1 MDFEKRWKDV
11 NIMHKRIFKIK
22 IFNFLFFIILSFHH
36 FVVCQTITSLPSDI
50 DISISPN
57 GIVSLPD
64 NIDNIFKDFDRYTKI
79 YAPNKKPIHIIIEPG
94 YSDRQV
100 VYARKVLINHL
111 TNLPGTKYG
120 HDKTTI
126 ANAMANNQSIL
137 FLFKDTKSFR
147 SWFKKIERKNIGING
162 QDLRSYETILEG
174 TDGYM
179 AKKNPT
185 RDASYEEIMHFV
197 QQWGIEQAH
206 PTLSQD
212 LFDAFWDA
220 RAKNIYL
227 LDYDETHEYFICGF
241 EAYFDMWA
249 HDPENDGTRE
259 DEYIPISNASL
270 KVNDPK
276 MYKIVEGYM
285 GKHWLYM
292 AEIVDEFEGHFSLL
306 KDESE
311 TYTNK
316 SQYLRKA
323 ALTGDKN
330 TDLTGNNSDNSLFGN
345 SGNNKIKPLGG
356 FDIVDGGPGEDTAIF
371 TGKKSEY
378 FLRNQDGRIIVND
391 IHYYRDG
398 QNILINMEKIKF
410 SDNILNIGDM
420 N

>member
-1 MDFEKRWKDV
+1 MYRKMLQVVISRYV
-11 NIMHKRIFKIK
+11 VIIF
-22 IFNFLFFIILSFHH
+22 FCFHNQVLGQNFK
-36 FVVCQTITSLPSDI
+36 T
-50 DISISPN
+50 
-57 GIVSLPD
+57 LPD
-64 NIDNIFKDFDRYTKI
+64 NIDVSKSSNGIVNLPENVEVIFKDFDRYTKI
-79 YAPNKKPIHIIIEPG
+79 NAPNGKPIHIVVEPG
-94 YSDRQV
+94 YSNQQV
-100 VYARKVLINHL
+100 IYARKVLINHL

-126 ANAMANNQSIL
+126 ANTMANNQSIL
-137 FLFKDTKSFR
+137 FLFKDTKSFQGWFR
-147 SWFKKIERKNIGING
+147 SIERKGFEVNG
-162 QDLRSYETILEG
+162 QDLRAYETILEG

-179 AKKNPT
+179 AQKNPT

-206 PTLSQD
+206 PTLSQG

-227 LDYDETHEYFICGF
+227 IDDDETYEYFICGF

-259 DEYIPISNASL
+259 NEYIPISNSSL
-270 KVNDPK
+270 KVYDSK
-276 MYKIVEGYM
+276 MYNIVEGYM
-285 GKHWLYM
+285 GNHWLYL
-292 AEIVDEFEGHFSLL
+292 AEIVDEFDGHFSLF
-306 KDESE
+306 KDENE

-323 ALTGDKN
+323 ALTGNKN
-330 TDLTGNNSDNSLFGN
+330 ADLTGNSFDNSLFGN

-356 FDIVDGGPGEDTAIF
+356 FDIVDGGPGNDTAIF
-371 TGKKSEY
+371 MGKKSEY
-378 FLRNQDGRIIVND
+378 ILRNQDGRIIVDD

-410 SDNILNIGDM
+410 SDNILNIIDIK
-420 N
+420 

>member
-1 MDFEKRWKDV
+1 MS
-11 NIMHKRIFKIK
+11 RILLKT
-22 IFNFLFFIILSFHH
+22 IILKYMFSIFFCFHYIAIGQN
-36 FVVCQTITSLPSDI
+36 FKTLPGDI
-50 DISISPN
+50 NISRSSN
-57 GIVSLPD
+57 GIVNLPS
-64 NIDNIFKDFDRYTKI
+64 NIDDIFKDFDRYTKI
-79 YAPNKKPIHIIIEPG
+79 HAPNGKPIHIIIEPG
-94 YSDRQV
+94 YSDIQAI
-100 VYARKVLINHL
+100 YARKILINHL

-120 HDKTTI
+120 HNKTTI
-126 ANAMANNQSIL
+126 ANAMANNHSIL
-137 FLFKDTKSFR
+137 FLFNTTESFEK
-147 SWFKKIERKNIGING
+147 WFSKIERKGISING

-179 AKKNPT
+179 AEKRPT

-220 RAKNIYL
+220 RAKNIYM

-259 DEYIPISNASL
+259 DEYVPISNSSL

-276 MYKIVEGYM
+276 MYKIVEGFM
-285 GKHWLYM
+285 GKHWLYL
-292 AEIVDEFEGHFSLL
+292 AEIVDEFDGHFSLH
-306 KDESE
+306 KEEKE

-316 SQYLRKA
+316 SQHLRRA
-323 ALTGDKN
+323 ALTGYKN
-330 TDLTGNNSDNSLFGN
+330 TNLTGNNFDNSLFGN

-356 FDIVDGGPGEDTAIF
+356 FDIIDGGPGEDTAIF
-371 TGKKSEY
+371 IGKQSEY
-378 FLRNQDGRIIVND
+378 ILRNQDGRLVVDD

-398 QNILINMEKIKF
+398 QNILINMEKLKF
-410 SDNILNIGDM
+410 SDNILNIADIK
-420 N
+420 

>member
-1 MDFEKRWKDV
+1 MCKKE
-11 NIMHKRIFKIK
+11 IK
-22 IFNFLFFIILSFHH
+22 IIFPIYLIIVFLVIPCSAKNNNFKA
-36 FVVCQTITSLPSDI
+36 LPIDI
-50 DISISPN
+50 DISKSSN
-57 GIVSLPD
+57 GIVMMPNNVD
-64 NIDNIFKDFDRYTKI
+64 KIFKDFDRYTKI
-79 YAPNKKPIHIIIEPG
+79 NAPNGKPIHIVVEPG
-94 YSDRQV
+94 YNDRQV
-100 VYARKVLINHL
+100 IYARKVLINHL

-137 FLFKDTKSFR
+137 FLFKDTNSFR
-147 SWFKKIERKNIGING
+147 GWFRNIERKGFEVNG
-162 QDLRSYETILEG
+162 QDLRAYETILEG

-179 AKKNPT
+179 AQKNPT

-241 EAYFDMWA
+241 EAYYDMWA

-259 DEYIPISNASL
+259 NEYVPISNVSL

-276 MYKIVEGYM
+276 MYNIVEQFM
-285 GKHWLYM
+285 GKHWMYM
-292 AEIVDEFEGHFSLL
+292 AEIAKEYNGTFSLS
-306 KDESE
+306 KDSDK

-323 ALTGDKN
+323 ALTGN
-330 TDLTGNNSDNSLFGN
+330 NNNDLTGNSFDNSLFGN
-345 SGNNKIKPLGG
+345 SGNNNIKPLGG
-356 FDIVDGGPGEDTAIF
+356 FDIIDGGPGNDAAIF
-371 TGKKSEY
+371 LGKKSEY
-378 FLRNQDGRIIVND
+378 ILRNQDGRIMVDD
-391 IHYYRDG
+391 INYWRDG
-398 QNILINMEKIKF
+398 QNILINIEKLKF
-410 SDNILNIGDM
+410 LDKTIDVTDI
-420 N
+420 

>member
-1 MDFEKRWKDV
+1 MCKKE
-11 NIMHKRIFKIK
+11 IK
-22 IFNFLFFIILSFHH
+22 IIFPIYLIIVFLVIPCSAKNNNFKA
-36 FVVCQTITSLPSDI
+36 LPIDI
-50 DISISPN
+50 DISKSSN
-57 GIVSLPD
+57 GIVMMPNNVD
-64 NIDNIFKDFDRYTKI
+64 KIFKDFDRYTKI
-79 YAPNKKPIHIIIEPG
+79 NAPNGKPIHIVVEPG
-94 YSDRQV
+94 YNDRQV
-100 VYARKVLINHL
+100 IYARKVLINHL

-137 FLFKDTKSFR
+137 FLFKDTNSFR
-147 SWFKKIERKNIGING
+147 GWFRNIERKGFEVNG
-162 QDLRSYETILEG
+162 QDLRAYETILEG

-179 AKKNPT
+179 AQKNPT

-227 LDYDETHEYFICGF
+227 LNYDETHEYFICGF
-241 EAYFDMWA
+241 EAYYDMWA

-259 DEYIPISNASL
+259 SEYVPISNASL

-276 MYKIVEGYM
+276 MYNIVEQFM

-292 AEIVDEFEGHFSLL
+292 AEIAKEYNGTFSLS
-306 KDESE
+306 KNSNK

-323 ALTGDKN
+323 ALTGN
-330 TDLTGNNSDNSLFGN
+330 NNNDLIGNSFDNSLFGN
-345 SGNNKIKPLGG
+345 SGNNNIKPLGG
-356 FDIVDGGPGEDTAIF
+356 FDIIDGGPGNDAAIF
-371 TGKKSEY
+371 LGKKSEY
-378 FLRNQDGRIIVND
+378 ILRNQDGRIMVDD
-391 IHYYRDG
+391 INYWRDG
-398 QNILINMEKIKF
+398 QNILINIEKLKF
-410 SDNILNIGDM
+410 LDKTIDVTDI
-420 N
+420 

>member
-1 MDFEKRWKDV
+1 MAIPCSAK
-11 NIMHKRIFKIK
+11 NNNFKA
-22 IFNFLFFIILSFHH
+22 
-36 FVVCQTITSLPSDI
+36 LPIDI
-50 DISISPN
+50 DISKSSN
-57 GIVSLPD
+57 GIVMMPNNVD
-64 NIDNIFKDFDRYTKI
+64 KIFKDFDRYTKI
-79 YAPNKKPIHIIIEPG
+79 NAPNGKPIHIVVEPG
-94 YSDRQV
+94 YNDRQV
-100 VYARKVLINHL
+100 IYARKVLINHL

-137 FLFKDTKSFR
+137 FLFKDTNSFR
-147 SWFKKIERKNIGING
+147 GWFRNIERKGFEVNG
-162 QDLRSYETILEG
+162 QDLRAYETILEG

-179 AKKNPT
+179 AQKNPT

-227 LDYDETHEYFICGF
+227 LNYDETHEYFICGF
-241 EAYFDMWA
+241 EAYYDMWA

-259 DEYIPISNASL
+259 SEYVPISNASL

-276 MYKIVEGYM
+276 MYNIVEQFM
-285 GKHWLYM
+285 GKHWMYM
-292 AEIVDEFEGHFSLL
+292 AEIAKEYNGTFSLS
-306 KDESE
+306 KDSDK

-323 ALTGDKN
+323 ALTGN
-330 TDLTGNNSDNSLFGN
+330 NNNDLTGNNFDNSLFGN
-345 SGNNKIKPLGG
+345 SGNNNIKPLGG
-356 FDIVDGGPGEDTAIF
+356 FDIIDGGPGNDAAIF
-371 TGKKSEY
+371 IGKKSEY
-378 FLRNQDGRIIVND
+378 ILRNQDGRIIVDD
-391 IHYYRDG
+391 INYWRDG

-410 SDNILNIGDM
+410 LAKTMDVTDI
-420 N
+420 

>member
-1 MDFEKRWKDV
+1 MRNRK
-11 NIMHKRIFKIK
+11 IQIIFPIYL
-22 IFNFLFFIILSFHH
+22 IIILLVFPCLAKDNN
-36 FVVCQTITSLPSDI
+36 FKSLPNDI
-50 DISISPN
+50 DISNSSN
-57 GIVSLPD
+57 GIVMMPR
-64 NIDNIFKDFDRYTKI
+64 NIDNIFKDFDRYTKVN
-79 YAPNKKPIHIIIEPG
+79 APNGKPIHIVVEPG

-100 VYARKVLINHL
+100 IYARKILINHL

-126 ANAMANNQSIL
+126 ANAMANHQSIL

-147 SWFKKIERKNIGING
+147 SWFRNNQRKGFDVNG
-162 QDLRSYETILEG
+162 QDLLAYETILEG

-179 AKKNPT
+179 DQKNPT

-227 LDYDETHEYFICGF
+227 LNYDETHEYFICGF
-241 EAYFDMWA
+241 EAYYDMWA

-259 DEYIPISNASL
+259 SEYVPISNASL

-276 MYKIVEGYM
+276 MYNIVEQFM
-285 GKHWLYM
+285 GKHWMYM
-292 AEIVDEFEGHFSLL
+292 AEIAKEYNGTFSLS
-306 KDESE
+306 KDSDK

-323 ALTGDKN
+323 ALTGN
-330 TDLTGNNSDNSLFGN
+330 NNNDLTGNNFDNSLFGN
-345 SGNNKIKPLGG
+345 SGNNNIKPLGG
-356 FDIVDGGPGEDTAIF
+356 FDIIDGGPGNDVAIF
-371 TGKKSEY
+371 IGKKSEY
-378 FLRNQDGRIIVND
+378 ILRNQDGRIIVDD
-391 IHYYRDG
+391 INYWRDG
-398 QNILINMEKIKF
+398 QNILINMEKLKF
-410 SDNILNIGDM
+410 LDKTMDVTDI
-420 N
+420 

>member
-1 MDFEKRWKDV
+1 MCKKE
-11 NIMHKRIFKIK
+11 IK
-22 IFNFLFFIILSFHH
+22 IIFPIYLIIVFLVIPCSAKNNNFKA
-36 FVVCQTITSLPSDI
+36 LPIDI
-50 DISISPN
+50 DISKSSN
-57 GIVSLPD
+57 GIVMMPNNVD
-64 NIDNIFKDFDRYTKI
+64 KIFKDFDRYTKI
-79 YAPNKKPIHIIIEPG
+79 NAPNGKPIHIVVEPG
-94 YSDRQV
+94 YNDRQV
-100 VYARKVLINHL
+100 IYARKVLINHL

-126 ANAMANNQSIL
+126 ANAMANNQAIL
-137 FLFKDTKSFR
+137 FLFKDTNSFR
-147 SWFKKIERKNIGING
+147 GWFRNIERKGFEVNG
-162 QDLRSYETILEG
+162 QDLRAYETILEG

-179 AKKNPT
+179 AQKNPT

-241 EAYFDMWA
+241 EAYYDMWA

-259 DEYIPISNASL
+259 SEYVPISNASL

-276 MYKIVEGYM
+276 MYNIVEQFM

-292 AEIVDEFEGHFSLL
+292 AEIAKEYNGTFSLS
-306 KDESE
+306 KDSNK

-323 ALTGDKN
+323 ALTGN
-330 TDLTGNNSDNSLFGN
+330 NNNDLTGNSFDNSLFGN
-345 SGNNKIKPLGG
+345 SGNNNIKPLGG
-356 FDIVDGGPGEDTAIF
+356 FDIIDGGPGNDAAIF
-371 TGKKSEY
+371 LGKKSEY
-378 FLRNQDGRIIVND
+378 ILRNQDGRIIVDD
-391 IHYYRDG
+391 INYWRDG
-398 QNILINMEKIKF
+398 QNILINIEK
-410 SDNILNIGDM
+410 L
-420 N
+420 

>member
-1 MDFEKRWKDV
+1 MLQVVISRYV
-11 NIMHKRIFKIK
+11 VIIF
-22 IFNFLFFIILSFHH
+22 FCFHNQVLGQNFK
-36 FVVCQTITSLPSDI
+36 T
-50 DISISPN
+50 
-57 GIVSLPD
+57 LPD
-64 NIDNIFKDFDRYTKI
+64 NIDVSKSSNGIVNLPENVEVIFKDFDRYTKI
-79 YAPNKKPIHIIIEPG
+79 NAPNGKPIHIVVEPG
-94 YSDRQV
+94 YSNQQV
-100 VYARKVLINHL
+100 IYARKVLINHL

-126 ANAMANNQSIL
+126 ANTMANNQSIL
-137 FLFKDTKSFR
+137 FLFKDTKSFQGWFR
-147 SWFKKIERKNIGING
+147 SIERKGFEVNG
-162 QDLRSYETILEG
+162 QDLRAYETILEG

-179 AKKNPT
+179 AQKNPT

-241 EAYFDMWA
+241 EAYYDMWA

-270 KVNDPK
+270 KVYDPK
-276 MYKIVEGYM
+276 MYNIVEEYM

-292 AEIVDEFEGHFSLL
+292 AEVVDEFDGTFSLL
-306 KDESE
+306 KEE
-311 TYTNK
+311 QKTYTNK
-316 SQYLRKA
+316 SQYLRKV
-323 ALTGDKN
+323 ALTGN
-330 TDLTGNNSDNSLFGN
+330 NNNDLTGNKFDNSLFGN
-345 SGNNKIKPLGG
+345 SGNNNIKPLGG
-356 FDIVDGGPGEDTAIF
+356 FDIVDGGPGDDTAIF
-371 TGKKSEY
+371 MGKKSEY
-378 FLRNQDGRIIVND
+378 ILRNQDGRIIVDD

-410 SDNILNIGDM
+410 SDNILNIIDIK
-420 N
+420 

>member
-1 MDFEKRWKDV
+1 MFRKV
-11 NIMHKRIFKIK
+11 
-22 IFNFLFFIILSFHH
+22 LQGIISQYIVIIYFCFHH
-36 FVVCQTITSLPSDI
+36 QVLGQNFKT
-50 DISISPN
+50 
-57 GIVSLPD
+57 LPD
-64 NIDNIFKDFDRYTKI
+64 NIDISKSSNGIVHLPENVDGIFKDFDRYTKI
-79 YAPNKKPIHIIIEPG
+79 NAPNGKPIHIVVEPG

-100 VYARKVLINHL
+100 IYARKVLINHL

-126 ANAMANNQSIL
+126 ANVMANNQSIL
-137 FLFKDTKSFR
+137 FLFKDTKSFQG
-147 SWFKKIERKNIGING
+147 WFRNIDRKGFDVNG
-162 QDLRSYETILEG
+162 QDLRAYETILEG

-179 AKKNPT
+179 AKKDPT

-227 LDYDETHEYFICGF
+227 LDDDETHEYFICGF

-259 DEYIPISNASL
+259 NEYIPISNSSL
-270 KVNDPK
+270 KVYDPK
-276 MYKIVEGYM
+276 MYNIVEGYM
-285 GKHWLYM
+285 GKHWLYL
-292 AEIVDEFEGHFSLL
+292 AEIVDEFDGHFSLF
-306 KDESE
+306 KDENE

-323 ALTGDKN
+323 ALTGNKN
-330 TDLTGNNSDNSLFGN
+330 ADLTGNSFDNSLFGN

-356 FDIVDGGPGEDTAIF
+356 FDIVDGGPGNDTAIF
-371 TGKKSEY
+371 LGERSEY
-378 FLRNQDGRIIVND
+378 VLRNQDGRIIVDD

-410 SDNILNIGDM
+410 SDNILNIIDIK
-420 N
+420 

>member
-1 MDFEKRWKDV
+1 MCKKE
-11 NIMHKRIFKIK
+11 IK
-22 IFNFLFFIILSFHH
+22 IIFPIYLIIVFLVIPCSAKNNNFKA
-36 FVVCQTITSLPSDI
+36 LPIDI
-50 DISISPN
+50 DISKSSN
-57 GIVSLPD
+57 GIVMMPNNVD
-64 NIDNIFKDFDRYTKI
+64 KIFKDFDRYTKI
-79 YAPNKKPIHIIIEPG
+79 NAPNGKPIHIVVEPG
-94 YSDRQV
+94 YNDRQV
-100 VYARKVLINHL
+100 IYARKVLINHL

-137 FLFKDTKSFR
+137 FLFKDTNSFR
-147 SWFKKIERKNIGING
+147 GWFRNIERKGFEVNG
-162 QDLRSYETILEG
+162 QDLRAYETILEG

-179 AKKNPT
+179 AQKNPT

-241 EAYFDMWA
+241 EAYYDMWA

-259 DEYIPISNASL
+259 SEYVPISNASL

-276 MYKIVEGYM
+276 MYNIVEQFM
-285 GKHWLYM
+285 GKHWMYM
-292 AEIVDEFEGHFSLL
+292 AEIAKEYNGTFSLS
-306 KDESE
+306 KDSDK

-323 ALTGDKN
+323 ALTGN
-330 TDLTGNNSDNSLFGN
+330 NNNDLTGNNFDNSLFGN
-345 SGNNKIKPLGG
+345 SGNNNIKPLGG
-356 FDIVDGGPGEDTAIF
+356 FDIIDGGPGNDVAIF
-371 TGKKSEY
+371 IGKKSEY
-378 FLRNQDGRIIVND
+378 ILRNQDGRIIVDD
-391 IHYYRDG
+391 INYWRDG
-398 QNILINMEKIKF
+398 QNILINMEKLKF
-410 SDNILNIGDM
+410 LDKTMDVTDI
-420 N
+420 